1 MRSSGRTRLAAT
13 MAAAVMAM
21 LTTAACQGSNPVA
34 SGSPSVDPSVS
45 ASPSPSA
52 SPTPPPLDPAVTAD
66 VCALAAAATMSTTA
80 VFEAQYDALEQA
92 AARNDAAAMVAASET
107 INKQFVSLAAIL
119 TQLAERHVAP
129 ELKTVLT
136 GVATA
141 LTEMSSPFYTGTEVD
156 IRKKLEDFKDLFRKT
171 CAPPASAS
179 PTP

>member
-1 MRSSGRTRLAAT
+1 
-13 MAAAVMAM
+13 
-21 LTTAACQGSNPVA
+21 
-34 SGSPSVDPSVS
+34 
-45 ASPSPSA
+45 

-92 AARNDAAAMVAASET
+92 AARNDAAAT
-107 INKQFVSLAAIL
+107 PP
-119 TQLAERHVAP
+119 QLAERHVTP

-156 IRKKLEDFKDLFRKT
+156 IRKKLEDFREEFKKICT
-171 CAPPASAS
+171 PPASAS
-179 PTP
+179 PTA